1 MFLDYVIS
9 GYIRSISSKK
19 NKLQIG
25 VLIAVF
31 VGQMVGPVAMTAVKV
46 SYPFTLINSGIATLI
61 GVGSSFIMI
70 AILMI
75 IVFASIRT
83 GLISMIPNLAP
94 VLLIGAVMGYSH
106 MPLL

>member
-1 MFLDYVIS
+1 
-9 GYIRSISSKK
+9 
-19 NKLQIG
+19 
-25 VLIAVF
+25 
-31 VGQMVGPVAMTAVKV
+31 MTAVKV